1 MDGPDL
7 QAIFSEAIGQSSLRE
22 GVQITQLDEK

>member
-22 GVQITQLDEK
+22 GGSDYPVR